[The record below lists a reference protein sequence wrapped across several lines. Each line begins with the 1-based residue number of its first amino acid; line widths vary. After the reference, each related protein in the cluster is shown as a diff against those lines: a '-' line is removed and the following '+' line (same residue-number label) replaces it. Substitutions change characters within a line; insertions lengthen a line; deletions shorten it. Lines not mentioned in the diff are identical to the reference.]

1 MYALACVGAF
11 VCACV
16 CMNVR
21 VTRVCTY
28 VGVCACVRACMCVC
42 VRACACA
49 RVCVTSQQ
57 TSTSVSAV
65 LVRTEG
71 AVKTKSTVTSVTVQL
86 ATSGITAKQV
96 TSLFERM
103 SLYFTSIDIQSF
115 LFGRYFGTVI
125 F

>member
-42 VRACACA
+42 VRACVCAHA
-49 RVCVTSQQ
+49 RVCYISTDIDECVSSPCQNGGSCEDQVNRYECHCPAGYIGDHCQ
-57 TSTSVSAV
+57 TGNIAFRTHVFV
-65 LVRTEG
+65 LYVH
-71 AVKTKSTVTSVTVQL
+71 
-86 ATSGITAKQV
+86 
-96 TSLFERM
+96 
-103 SLYFTSIDIQSF
+103 
-115 LFGRYFGTVI
+115 
-125 F
+125 